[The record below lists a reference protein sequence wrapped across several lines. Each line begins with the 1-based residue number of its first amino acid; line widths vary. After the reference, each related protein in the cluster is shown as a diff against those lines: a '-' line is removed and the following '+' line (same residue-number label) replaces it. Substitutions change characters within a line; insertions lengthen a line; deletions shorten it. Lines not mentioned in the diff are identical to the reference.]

1 VPEAPRRRCGPEWP
15 EVEPGNRA
23 PARRRCGPEWPEE
36 EPGNR
41 ALACIRLEPEQWTAR
56 ADEYAERAEAFVAPH
71 LKRARAGE
79 PHPVWD
85 FLFSYYSLRP
95 GQLRCWHPGYGVLLA
110 GDEAIRRYHGRRGYT
125 ADEAGVTVSQTYLR
139 SRLDTICCVA
149 RLLRATARRPARL
162 NCFGL
167 HEWAMVYRDGAVRHE
182 RVPLR
187 LGAATD
193 AVVESEVAGPLRCS
207 HFDAFRFFS
216 AAFKA
221 DMLPRNAGSPSRAT
235 QQDWEQP
242 GCLHA
247 NMDLYKWSY
256 KLSPLIESE
265 VLLDCL
271 DLAAA
276 AREVDMRASPYDLRG
291 YGYTPIAVEQAAG
304 RAEYVRCQKAIA
316 SRAAQ
321 LRAALLTRCDL
332 LLQRAGAGI
341 RATGR

>member
-1 VPEAPRRRCGPEWP
+1 MSDRCT
-15 EVEPGNRA
+15 
-23 PARRRCGPEWPEE
+23 
-36 EPGNR
+36 
-41 ALACIRLEPEQWTAR
+41 RLDHEQWTAR
-56 ADEYAERAEAFVAPH
+56 ADAYAERVDTFVAPH
-71 LKRARAGE
+71 VKRARAGE
-79 PHPVWD
+79 AHPVWD

-95 GQLRCWHPGYGVLLA
+95 GQLRCWHPGYGMRLA
-110 GDEAIRRYHGRRGYT
+110 GSQAIRRYRGRRGYT
-125 ADEAGVTVSQTYLR
+125 ADGVGVAVSQIYLR
-139 SRLDTICCVA
+139 SRLDIISFVA

-167 HEWAMVYRDGAVRHE
+167 HEWAMVYHDGAVRHE

-187 LGAATD
+187 LGAAGTD
-193 AVVESEVAGPLRCS
+193 AVVDADVAGPLRCS

-216 AAFKA
+216 ADAA
-221 DMLPRNAGSPSRAT
+221 PRNAGSPSRAT

-265 VLLDCL
+265 LLLDCL
-271 DLAAA
+271 ELAAA

-291 YGYTPIAVEQAAG
+291 YGYTPIAVEQAGG

-316 SRAAQ
+316 SRAAP
-321 LRAALLTRCDL
+321 LRAALLARCDL
-332 LLQRAGAGI
+332 LLQRAGAGSP
-341 RATGR
+341 ATGR